1 MIQNS
6 KSKYFYLIALLTVA
20 AIWGISFVAM
30 KNTLSRVNVMSFLA
44 WRFLIASLVLIAIRP
59 NFYKKLS
66 KNDIGKGII
75 SGTLLSSGYI
85 GQTFGLMHSTVSKAG
100 IITGMYLVFTPIV
113 SALFLKIKVT
123 KTQWLATVIALI
135 GLFLLSF
142 TGWHL
147 GFGEGMVLIGALLF
161 ALHII
166 SLGKWAKGIDVY
178 GFAVVQLATG
188 AILELI
194 VSAIS
199 GFKTP
204 GDAGVWEAVIFTAVL
219 ATSFAFV
226 IQTLAQSKLPATSV
240 AVILTM
246 EVPFA
251 AIFGIWLKNDPLT
264 IRIGIGAILMILA
277 IYAIVLGDKAPP
289 ETLTMAGSLH
299 D

>member
-1 MIQNS
+1 MIQNR

-123 KTQWLATVIALI
+123 KTQWLATVIAVI
-135 GLFLLSF
+135 GLFLLS
-142 TGWHL
+142 L
-147 GFGEGMVLIGALLF
+147 C
-161 ALHII
+161 
-166 SLGKWAKGIDVY
+166 
-178 GFAVVQLATG
+178 
-188 AILELI
+188 
-194 VSAIS
+194 
-199 GFKTP
+199 
-204 GDAGVWEAVIFTAVL
+204 
-219 ATSFAFV
+219 SFSIA
-226 IQTLAQSKLPATSV
+226 S
-240 AVILTM
+240 
-246 EVPFA
+246 
-251 AIFGIWLKNDPLT
+251 
-264 IRIGIGAILMILA
+264 
-277 IYAIVLGDKAPP
+277 
-289 ETLTMAGSLH
+289 
-299 D
+299 